1 MDVCIYFCQLL
12 DEGSMMTIKVK
23 DPNFIG
29 VTVKTVVLTLTTVI
43 TLCKGFQI
51 ASFIKG
57 RDAEQITGLIKG
69 LWNPVPLK
77 C

>member
-1 MDVCIYFCQLL
+1 M
-12 DEGSMMTIKVK
+12 VK

-57 RDAEQITGLIKG
+57 RDAEQRHLSKDSLIW
-69 LWNPVPLK
+69 LRDRMDWS
-77 C
+77 

>member
-1 MDVCIYFCQLL
+1 MIL
-12 DEGSMMTIKVK
+12 K

-51 ASFIKG
+51 ASSIKASG
-57 RDAEQITGLIKG
+57 VRTSRVLNK
-69 LWNPVPLK
+69 
-77 C
+77 